1 MENENKIDGLVA
13 ETEAWQ
19 ARCDE
24 LSIVNEQLREQRESA
39 RSIAQR
45 LEEALTQ
52 SEEKV
57 KELSATMDRLRLHI
71 QQGVE
76 L

>member
-1 MENENKIDGLVA
+1 MENQNKIDALVA
-13 ETEAWQ
+13 ETEPSQ

-24 LSIVNEQLREQRESA
+24 LSIVNEQLREQRDNA

>member
-1 MENENKIDGLVA
+1 MQNENKVDGLVA

-19 ARCDE
+19 SRCDA
-24 LSIVNEQLREQRESA
+24 LAVANEQLREQRQIA
-39 RSIAQR
+39 RSLAQR

-57 KELSATMDRLRLHI
+57 KELSATVDRLRLHI

>member
-1 MENENKIDGLVA
+1 MQNENKVDGLVA

-24 LSIVNEQLREQRESA
+24 LTIANEQLREQRETA
-39 RSIAQR
+39 RGLAQR

-52 SEEKV
+52 AEEKV
-57 KELSATMDRLRLHI
+57 KELSATVDRLRLHI

>member
-1 MENENKIDGLVA
+1 MENENNIDGLVA

-24 LSIVNEQLREQRESA
+24 LSIVNEQLREQRDNA